1 MGLPLFVA
9 PVESDISTKQRR
21 LTTHER
27 MPTIRRS
34 RRADDR
40 ESRAIRRRAA
50 ILNDVASLSVTP
62 DPLLARL
69 QATSQR
75 PGTMAEIWVTNSV
88 HGNSAVPINARVDRP
103 EPSSRERIVRRNRL
117 TSVWGDGERND
128 AAEERSS
135 YRRSNIAPSVAAR
148 FDRSPDP
155 VSSSAA
161 PVPSAEPPFGRQTV
175 RRVGRA
181 RPLVGFDGLG
191 DRNRSLSP
199 EVWDT
204 LLTTLTPDP
213 QPPSAGSSFASA
225 TASTAA
231 TSQRQSAAAS
241 SRTSLAEHDGID
253 GPLVD
258 QPCETGEATDGEESG
273 LPNVTVPSR
282 FQRFVASLNPHNVD
296 NVSHVRAEPADRP
309 TLTFNGRPDSVWTS
323 IDRIRTRM
331 QRMSQQADALEAAE
345 RERRALRDRR
355 AEEDAANAAADAA
368 LRAATG
374 YSLWTESSTEQ
385 QTTSGTTREGSE
397 EESDSLDQG
406 DLEPSS
412 GDNDQDPGLGDM
424 QHIVRRLVERQDIP
438 DEWWAEAGL
447 SRLISEDP

>member
-9 PVESDISTKQRR
+9 PVESDISSKQRR

-69 QATSQR
+69 QATNNR

-88 HGNSAVPINARVDRP
+88 HGNSAVPVNARIEGP
-103 EPSSRERIVRRNRL
+103 EPSSRERALRSREL
-117 TSVWGDGERND
+117 FTWGTGERRQP
-128 AAEERSS
+128 AEERSA
-135 YRRSNIAPSVAAR
+135 YQRSNIAPSVAAR

-155 VSSSAA
+155 VSSSA
-161 PVPSAEPPFGRQTV
+161 VPPPPEPPFRGHMM

-204 LLTTLTPDP
+204 LLSTLTPDP

-241 SRTSLAEHDGID
+241 SRTSLAEADGVD
-253 GPLVD
+253 GPVVD
-258 QPCETGEATDGEESG
+258 QPCETGEATDSEDSG

-282 FQRFVASLNPHNVD
+282 FQRFVASLNPHTVD
-296 NVSHVRAEPADRP
+296 NVSHVRAEPVDRP
-309 TLTFNGRPDSVWTS
+309 TLTFNGRPDGVWTS
-323 IDRIRTRM
+323 IDRIRARM
-331 QRMSQQADALEAAE
+331 ARVREDIEADEREDEAAN
-345 RERRALRDRR
+345 RRAGT
-355 AEEDAANAAADAA
+355 A

-374 YSLWTESSTEQ
+374 YSLWTGAEQ
-385 QTTSGTTREGSE
+385 QTTSGTTREGSS